1 MTQTQNSESTVE
13 QKEELILSTSIGIS
27 IFLIFGIVLML
38 ESLFFIAMGAVIT
51 QATGVPGIP
60 INVITIGAL
69 LFGAMVFTYYYH
81 TRYVKRM
88 LILGKD
94 SVEVKIGKREFKYDW
109 SDFKI
114 IALSVSYSSY
124 GAKGFILKLFEDDLE
139 SGEYIDLPIYK
150 FPKKQVDVFDLRNEI
165 QEKLRLI
172 HSKDKK

>member
-13 QKEELILSTSIGIS
+13 PKEELTLSTGIGIS
-27 IFLIFGIVLML
+27 ILLVYGIVLML
-38 ESLFFIAMGAVIT
+38 ESIFFIFMGSVII

-60 INVITIGAL
+60 INAITLGSLLLGAI
-69 LFGAMVFTYYYH
+69 VFTYYYH

-88 LILGKD
+88 IILGKNT
-94 SVEVKIGKREFKYDW
+94 VEVRIGKREFKYDW

>member
-27 IFLIFGIVLML
+27 ILLIFGIVLML
-38 ESLFFIAMGAVIT
+38 ESIFFIAIGLVIT
-51 QATGVPGIP
+51 QTTGAPGVP
-60 INVITIGAL
+60 INVISIGAL
-69 LFGAMVFTYYYH
+69 LLGAMVFTYYYH

-109 SDFKI
+109 SDFKLV
-114 IALSVSYSSY
+114 ALSVSYSSY
-124 GAKGFILKLFEDDLE
+124 GAKGFIIKLFEDEID
-139 SGEYIDLPIYK
+139 GEYIDLAIYK
-150 FPKKQVDVFDLRNEI
+150 FPNKAVDVFDLRNEI

-172 HSKDKK
+172 HSKDNK